1 MNQLNDKLLK
11 DYLLG
16 KCTAQQMEE
25 IDAWIQ
31 QSDENARWLFR
42 VEELFHLR
50 HLDKYRDE
58 ARIQRA
64 ELRLMKEIRSQHR
77 VISLSLRQVM
87 RYAAVLIAVVFMGM
101 AGYHFFYNTKDMVE
115 IVADA
120 GVRQVMLPDGS
131 KVWMNKGARIVYP
144 EVFDADS
151 RTVSL
156 EGEAR
161 FEVTKDSLRPFY
173 VHSDAMTVRVLGTIF
188 NFNTR
193 CSNNSEEVTLLE
205 GRVEAMGRNDEGKI
219 ILKPHQKVIL
229 NKTSHIMS
237 MEQVYAPLETLW
249 YNHRIPFKNMRIM
262 EIIHV
267 LEKSY
272 HVKIMVKD
280 IDVNATYSGVV
291 QQAETIDSVLDDLKF
306 AIPFTYKRK
315 GDCIYITSPDPSE
328 GRGGPN

>member
-16 KCTAQQMEE
+16 KCTERQMEK
-25 IDAWIQ
+25 ISAWIQ
-31 QSDENARWLFR
+31 ESDENARWLFR

-50 HLDKYRDE
+50 HMDKYSDE

-64 ELRLMKEIRSQHR
+64 ELRLMKEIRCQHKT
-77 VISLSLRQVM
+77 LSFTLHHYI
-87 RYAAVLIAVVFMGM
+87 RYAAVIIAIVFLGV
-101 AGYHFFYNTKDMVE
+101 AGYHIFNNSSNQIEV
-115 IVADA
+115 VADA
-120 GVRQVMLPDGS
+120 GIRQLVLPDGTS
-131 KVWMNKGARIVYP
+131 VWMNKGCRITYPETFDGDERIVTL
-144 EVFDADS
+144 D
-151 RTVSL
+151 
-156 EGEAR
+156 GEAR
-161 FEVTKDSLRPFY
+161 FEVTKDSLRPFL

-193 CSNNSEEVTLLE
+193 CKNNCEEVTLLE
-205 GRVEAMGRNDEGKI
+205 GRVEAMGKSDEGKI
-219 ILKPHQKVIL
+219 FLKPHQKVIL
-229 NKTSHIMS
+229 NKTSHVMS

-249 YNHRIPFKNMRIM
+249 CNHRIPFKNMRIM

-272 HVKIMVKD
+272 HVKIMLKD

-328 GRGGPN
+328 GRGEPN